1 MPTFGENLIAARK
14 TKGMT
19 QDELAKAASVTR
31 QTISSWERGRTIP
44 DIETIRLLSGILGV
58 DLIPSVEGRCAAPS
72 DIKSAPEVEEQ
83 TPPAAA
89 DRRHINKSWIIAGA
103 AALVCV
109 ALLVF
114 LLFSR
119 KPASSDGVG
128 VFNAAYFQQEMPNEA
143 DKAYISFD
151 NKVWD
156 ETGDNDVYQCYEFKM
171 FEENG
176 VAFTLTHIEVE
187 LLGKSGAVRST
198 KLNASDMKASGI
210 NGDIAPYGSTTISGG
225 FPKGEFLR
233 GGIAVYGND
242 ANGAP
247 LTFYSLIEF

>member
-1 MPTFGENLIAARK
+1 MPTFGEKLIAARK

-44 DIETIRLLSGILGV
+44 DIETIRLLSDILGV
-58 DLIPSVEGRCAAPS
+58 DLIPSVAGRIATPA

-83 TPPAAA
+83 TSPAAA
-89 DRRHINKSWIIAGA
+89 DRRQINKSWIIAGTA
-103 AALVCV
+103 VLVCV
-109 ALLVF
+109 VLLVF

-119 KPASSDGVG
+119 KSAPSADVD
-128 VFNAAYFQQEMPNEA
+128 VFNADYYQQETPNEA

-198 KLNASDMKASGI
+198 KLNASDMQASGI
-210 NGDIAPYGSTTISGG
+210 ECEVAPYGSTTISGG

-247 LTFYSLIEF
+247 LAFYSLIEF